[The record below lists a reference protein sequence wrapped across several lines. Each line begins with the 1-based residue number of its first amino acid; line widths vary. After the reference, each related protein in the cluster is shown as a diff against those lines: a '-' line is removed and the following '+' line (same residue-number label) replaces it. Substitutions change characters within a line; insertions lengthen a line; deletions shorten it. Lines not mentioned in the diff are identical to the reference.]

1 MLGVTC
7 LKNKFTELYLFALVS
22 IIMGIF
28 EIIMYNPK
36 ANTAEGL
43 LSGIY
48 LLFVGVG
55 LFVWGI
61 TSHVKYRANRKQ
73 MDREMS
79 KEYDERDDI
88 IEGKASQFTMRLVML
103 VTLLMMFLT
112 NWYVIP
118 TDTVLILII
127 ICCAGANLLAKKYYN
142 HVL

>member
-1 MLGVTC
+1 MTC